1 MTSLCRQAR
10 ISLEENGSNT
20 LYLALGFLKWYESDV
35 SEKARYAPL
44 ALFPIDIIRK
54 SAQRGYVIRLR
65 EEEPQMNITL
75 LEMLRQ
81 DFGLAIGGL
90 DPLPRDDQGVDLKAV
105 FSVMR
110 QAVLS
115 RPRWDVEQMA
125 FIGLFS
131 FSQFIMWSDIRN
143 RAEDLKRSK
152 IVRSLMSGKM
162 EWTPSAD
169 FPVPEKLDE
178 EYLPGDIAV
187 PIAAD
192 ASQLSAICAAG
203 KGKSFI
209 LHGPPGTGKSQ
220 TITNIIAN
228 ALYQGKSVLFIAE
241 KMAALSVVQKRF
253 PWNCIPI
260 RPRSG
265 MF

>member
-1 MTSLCRQAR
+1 
-10 ISLEENGSNT
+10 
-20 LYLALGFLKWYESDV
+20 
-35 SEKARYAPL
+35 
-44 ALFPIDIIRK
+44 
-54 SAQRGYVIRLR
+54 
-65 EEEPQMNITL
+65 MNITL

-81 DFGLAIGGL
+81 DFGMTIGGL
-90 DPLPRDDQGVDLKAV
+90 DPLPRDEKGIDLKMV
-105 FSVMR
+105 FSTMR

-115 RPRWDVEQMA
+115 KARWDVVEMT
-125 FIGLFS
+125 FLGLFS

-162 EWTPSAD
+162 EWEPEAD
-169 FPVPEKLDE
+169 FPDPEKLDE
-178 EYLPGDIAV
+178 EYFPGDIAV

-192 ASQLSAICAAG
+192 ASQLAAICAAG

-241 KMAALSVVQKRF
+241 KMAALSVVQKRLEKIGLGPF
-253 PWNCIPI
+253 SLELHSNKAKKRDVLTQLQQALEIGRI
-260 RPRSG
+260 RPVEDYEQQAERLQE
-265 MF
+265 